1 MVRVCL
7 PQKRFLHS
15 VSTFAPGNKQ
25 QNILDDTPYHGNFT
39 IEKIVPTGVWGHF
52 RPALSWRCSKK
63 KSSTAT
69 IPFTSVSPK
78 TPPHTHSRVTQ
89 LNQAQWLVLRSEPSW
104 DHALSTVP
112 GLLQLEQTTL
122 VWLVAEPRCWDGST
136 CQRQALHASASLGAS
151 EPKKKWRPCAA

>member
-7 PQKRFLHS
+7 PRKRFLHS
-15 VSTFAPGNKQ
+15 VFTFASGNKQ

-52 RPALSWRCSKK
+52 RPALSWRCSNRILDCNH
-63 KSSTAT
+63 S
-69 IPFTSVSPK
+69 FYFCF
-78 TPPHTHSRVTQ
+78 PHNTHSRVTQ

-112 GLLQLEQTTL
+112 GLLQLQQTTL